1 MGKIIIS
8 TDKAPQAIGPYSQ
21 AVKVKE
27 ANLTFTSGQI
37 PLDPKTGKLVSDNF
51 ENQATQV
58 LENIRGILKE
68 RKCQLDDIIKLTV
81 YLTDLRNFDSLNKIF
96 ESFFSNSSFPARS
109 VVQVSKL
116 PKNSLLE
123 IEAIFYDK

>member
-37 PLDPKTGKLVSDNF
+37 PLDSKTGKLVSDNF
-51 ENQATQV
+51 ENQAIQV

-123 IEAIFYDK
+123 IEAIFHDK